1 MGALGTLLLT
11 IVLVAGVYFCIH
23 YFGEKHSREDI
34 NKILEEYDARKKAEE
49 NVRMRQYTDS
59 VEIHLNDF
67 YSSMIV
73 QWNKPQNPLTVDI
86 LRYKSEK
93 EIAHAQSSIPNEWFL
108 FADSCDCW
116 IFNDTLCILEQME
129 VASEKAKSYPESFD
143 STDKIGEN
151 IIHISIPLPN
161 IHYFKSN
168 GMLTRSERTVV
179 PGSVSYTGVSV
190 NGIGFGEV
198 KHTPELT
205 VPDLKDSR
213 YITLYYHVEETDEL
227 QALYLGYDSLDTLIR
242 VFPQFEKQ

>member
-11 IVLVAGVYFCIH
+11 VVLVVGVYFCIH
-23 YFGEKHSREDI
+23 YFGEKHSRKDI
-34 NKILEEYDARKKAEE
+34 NKVLEEYDARKKAEE

-67 YSSMIV
+67 YSSMIT

-108 FADSCDCW
+108 FADSCECW
-116 IFNDTLCILEQME
+116 IFNDMFYILEQMDK
-129 VASEKAKSYPESFD
+129 ASEKAKSNPESFD
-143 STDKIGEN
+143 SPDKISES
-151 IIHISIPLPN
+151 IVHIVIPLSN

-168 GMLTRSERTVV
+168 GMLTQSERTVI

-213 YITLYYHVEETDEL
+213 YITLYYRVEETDEL
-227 QALYLGYDSLDTLIR
+227 QALYLGYDSLDTLIC
-242 VFPQFEKQ
+242 VLPQFEKQ